1 MDTIIEV
8 RAQALY
14 ESQSNRRRA
23 TNQVSFMRIPTS
35 NEPSLAGSIIEQ
47 IERVVQEAEESNKP
61 LEVDPFRG
69 RLFELFVMAEAADL
83 VKEPSES
90 DNPTKPN
97 LTADG
102 LCRTLGARWNL
113 ADALRESTA
122 HHTKLPP
129 KDLSRMR
136 LLWSVMRM
144 WMEWSYAWQR
154 WPEFHQETPS
164 ASPSTGE

>member
-1 MDTIIEV
+1 
-8 RAQALY
+8 
-14 ESQSNRRRA
+14 
-23 TNQVSFMRIPTS
+23 MRIPTS
-35 NEPSLAGSIIEQ
+35 HEPSLAASIIEQ
-47 IERVVQEAEESNKP
+47 IERVVLEAEESSRP

-83 VKEPSES
+83 IKEQSES
-90 DNPTKPN
+90 ANSTKPD

-102 LCRTLGARWNL
+102 LCRTLGVRWNL
-113 ADALRESTA
+113 ADALRSSSA
-122 HHTKLPP
+122 HHTKLPA

-154 WPEFHQETPS
+154 WPEFHQETPPAS
-164 ASPSTGE
+164 ASAGE